1 MGNSHGMAPSVG
13 NGPGMHSRRYRH
25 TALANIGSRIF
36 TASGGGH
43 TVNASGGG
51 HTVIKDT
58 FWGFLTIMTSFLGV
72 LDYYDEFW
80 GVLDYY
86 DEFGRDS

>member
-1 MGNSHGMAPSVG
+1 MESPEMEPE
-13 NGPGMHSRRYRH
+13 HSRRYRH

-51 HTVIKDT
+51 HCE
-58 FWGFLTIMTSFLGV
+58 LL
-72 LDYYDEFW
+72 
-80 GVLDYY
+80 
-86 DEFGRDS
+86 